1 MSTLGWQH
9 LRPPQHWG
17 GAADHREE
25 YKIISTNLSQWVWK
39 PWGSVCP
46 MFLERTGFQLIDPTR
61 DQGWLLLCPSMAIQ
75 RVNVYWILGSCPA
88 SELEGIHNLIWYV
101 LMYSHLCLLNNPW
114 PKNKDLF
121 FKLLFFLYQK
131 LGMHCIVPYRTEPFN
146 SANGLLR
153 LANTLSTR

>member
-1 MSTLGWQH
+1 MNTESKLYQCHYQARDSRNRTKTHCNSQSYKPPRWDHYLSMEEWAIPVCRLLGDNTYVHHSIGQ
-9 LRPPQHWG
+9 WG

-88 SELEGIHNLIWYV
+88 SELEEIHNLI
-101 LMYSHLCLLNNPW
+101 
-114 PKNKDLF
+114 
-121 FKLLFFLYQK
+121 
-131 LGMHCIVPYRTEPFN
+131 
-146 SANGLLR
+146 
-153 LANTLSTR
+153 